1 MRISTDV
8 IQIFSLNLSTN
19 IFNRCFSN
27 HNGIRVGLVMTIN
40 GIMKLFGNNYI
51 ILQIKFETELTRE
64 T

>member
-1 MRISTDV
+1 
-8 IQIFSLNLSTN
+8 
-19 IFNRCFSN
+19 
-27 HNGIRVGLVMTIN
+27 MTIN